1 MPFTGTSRP
10 SVSSSPVRRSL
21 GRSTDGGMQGKRILV
36 VEDNFLLSEVLCV
49 EISASEM
56 VPVGPASRLDEAL
69 KLANEARIDA
79 ALIDVDLGDGIVSFP
94 VCDVLT
100 RRSVPFLFVTGT
112 RDRIPAKFSAA
123 AVVEKPFNPADLM
136 AALTLLW

>member
-1 MPFTGTSRP
+1 MPLLARSRP
-10 SVSSSPVRRSL
+10 SISRAPVLRSPSRSARA
-21 GRSTDGGMQGKRILV
+21 GIQRKRILII
-36 VEDNFLLSEVLCV
+36 EDELPLSEMLCI

-79 ALIDVDLGDGIVSFP
+79 ALVDVDLGDGIVSFP

-100 RRSVPFLFVTGT
+100 RRSIPFLFVTGT

-123 AVVEKPFNPADLM
+123 AVVEKPYWPADLM
-136 AALTLLW
+136 AALTLLL

>member
-1 MPFTGTSRP
+1 
-10 SVSSSPVRRSL
+10 
-21 GRSTDGGMQGKRILV
+21 
-36 VEDNFLLSEVLCV
+36 
-49 EISASEM
+49 M

-69 KLANEARIDA
+69 KLANEAHIDA
-79 ALIDVDLGDGIVSFP
+79 ALVDVNLGEGIVSFP

-112 RDRIPAKFSAA
+112 RDQIPAKFSAA
-123 AVVEKPFNPADLM
+123 TVVEKPYSPADLM